1 MLIPNSRENIYPNNH
16 ENIRAILQFYF
27 HLHDGSL
34 NLNMFSSLEI
44 NQIEYIAMQVS
55 NHLDFFKEKVPKG
68 MTINNLM
75 GYGISA
81 LATPYEY
88 PKNNRMKITNEFR
101 DLVINNSGKTF
112 E

>member
-1 MLIPNSRENIYPNNH
+1 MVL
-16 ENIRAILQFYF
+16 
-27 HLHDGSL
+27 SL
-34 NLNMFSSLEI
+34 SFISF
-44 NQIEYIAMQVS
+44 
-55 NHLDFFKEKVPKG
+55 LDFFKEKVPKG

-81 LATPYEY
+81 LAKPYEY